1 MDVSTLS
8 TLIVFLYWFSSNVDG
23 NYALFLA
30 ICRYRSLVAKVNYQ
44 VDKGIWDKIKVIYF
58 NNRHVM
64 EIGIANSIYGV
75 VYFCFD
81 QLIVLYH
88 VNINVEI
95 DRDIISWDWIT
106 LVCLMFTVTWTESHC
121 LSSSIADF
129 VRTWML
135 LLHLLFA
142 LCFCMIYTFEWVFLF
157 LHQHVVKL
165 VQS

>member
-23 NYALFLA
+23 NYALFLG

-58 NNRHVM
+58 NNRHVI

-106 LVCLMFTVTWTESHC
+106 LVCLMFTVTWTALFVFIDC
-121 LSSSIADF
+121 RLCTYLNVIAASF
-129 VRTWML
+129 V
-135 LLHLLFA
+135 
-142 LCFCMIYTFEWVFLF
+142 CIVFLHD
-157 LHQHVVKL
+157 LHFWMSIFVFT
-165 VQS
+165 SACC

>member
-8 TLIVFLYWFSSNVDG
+8 LLIVFLYWFSSNVDG

-121 LSSSIADF
+121 SLNVIAASF
-129 VRTWML
+129 V
-135 LLHLLFA
+135 
-142 LCFCMIYTFEWVFLF
+142 CILF
-157 LHQHVVKL
+157 LHDLHFWMSIFVFT
-165 VQS
+165 SACC